1 MSAVAALSI
10 VIVNWNTRDL
20 LRSCLA
26 SIYEFPPARPFEV
39 IVVDNAST
47 DGSADM
53 VGEQYPQIRLIRS
66 AINTGFARGN
76 NLGIAEVSGSYCLI
90 LNPDTEIRRES
101 LDAACAVLE
110 QNPMVAG
117 VGARQIGVDGKIQNS
132 VRGFPTAGNLL
143 RSFLP
148 GILGTDEYWQRGFDY
163 GRQQTCP
170 QPMATFTLFRTE
182 ILMRLDGFDE
192 AFPIFFND
200 VDLCRRVWDSG
211 TEIWYS
217 PDVEILHHG
226 GEGTRQVRKAMIWE
240 SSRSLIR
247 YLKKHHGRELGTI
260 LLLPGLSLMVYALA
274 LVRAKGFSVGF
285 QP

>member
-1 MSAVAALSI
+1 MSAEAALSI

-26 SIYEFPPARPFEV
+26 SIYELPPARPFEV
-39 IVVDNAST
+39 IVVDNASR
-47 DGSADM
+47 DGSAEM
-53 VGEQYPQIRLIRS
+53 VGAEFPQTRLIRS
-66 AINTGFARGN
+66 TTNTGFAKGN
-76 NLGIAEVSGSYCLI
+76 NLGMAAATGAYCLI
-90 LNPDTEIRRES
+90 LNPDTEVRRDTLEIAS
-101 LDAACAVLE
+101 SILD
-110 QNPMVAG
+110 QNAG
-117 VGARQIGVDGKIQNS
+117 VSAIGARQIGLDGKVQSS
-132 VRGFPTAGNLL
+132 VRGFPTVGNLL

-148 GILGTDEYWQRGFDY
+148 GALGSDEYWQRNFDY
-163 GRQQTCP
+163 ARRQPCP
-170 QPMATFTLFRTE
+170 QPMATFTLFRTAT
-182 ILMRLDGFDE
+182 LKALNGFDE
-192 AFPIFFND
+192 SFPIFFND

-211 TEIWYS
+211 TEIWYC
-217 PDVEILHHG
+217 PEVEILHYG

-240 SSRSLIR
+240 SSRSLLR